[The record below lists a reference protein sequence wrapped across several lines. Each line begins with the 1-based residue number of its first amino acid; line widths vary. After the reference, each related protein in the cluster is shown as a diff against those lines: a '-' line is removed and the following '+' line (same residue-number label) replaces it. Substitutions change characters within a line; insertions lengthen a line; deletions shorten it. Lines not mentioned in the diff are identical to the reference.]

1 MSLIVTSQYYKA
13 IPRYIRANA
22 TSLMI
27 FDIIPDDFK
36 VIQQEVIYCKKKSEI
51 IKIAEKIFATKYAFL
66 YVRIDTGDIYLNFKT
81 LIYSPD

>member
-1 MSLIVTSQYYKA
+1 
-13 IPRYIRANA
+13 
-22 TSLMI
+22 MI

-81 LIYSPD
+81 LIYSPDQEEKETIITN